1 MTGPIV
7 LVPEL
12 GMPLEEGDKCS
23 KNIHTHTKKPYKKV
37 IRAKRVIRN
46 SETIPVFDCFNTLTT
61 RKFV

>member
-7 LVPEL
+7 LVPEP

-23 KNIHTHTKKPYKKV
+23 KNIHTKKTYSKV
-37 IRAKRVIRN
+37 IRVKRERN

>member
-23 KNIHTHTKKPYKKV
+23 ENIHTQKNTHTKV
-37 IRAKRVIRN
+37 IRVK
-46 SETIPVFDCFNTLTT
+46 EL
-61 RKFV
+61 

>member
-23 KNIHTHTKKPYKKV
+23 KNIHAKKKTYTKV
-37 IRAKRVIRN
+37 IRVKRERN